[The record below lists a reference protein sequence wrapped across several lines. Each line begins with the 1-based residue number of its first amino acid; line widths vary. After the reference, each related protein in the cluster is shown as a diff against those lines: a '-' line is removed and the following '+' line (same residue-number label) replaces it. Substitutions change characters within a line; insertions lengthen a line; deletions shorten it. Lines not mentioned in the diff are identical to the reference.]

1 MNKNHTL
8 KSTLITLAW
17 SVYIPS
23 FLLSVAQGMI
33 IPILPGFASE
43 EMAAT
48 TFMIGL
54 IVAAKAIGM
63 LIFDIP
69 SGIILSR
76 YGMSKTMMLG
86 VILFALSSLLAA
98 TAQNATFLFLARIIS
113 GISFSLWMISRHSF
127 IAIAV
132 PIEIRGRAISIF
144 GGLGRFATILGP
156 FIGGIVAEFIG
167 IRIPFVIQIFLAT
180 VTFII
185 LMINHHKSDK
195 YNNDINK
202 HLMSQNKNLLSGFST
217 VFKNNY
223 KIFATAGFVASVLS
237 FLRAAREFMIPF
249 WGEELKLSKDMIG
262 YIVTA
267 SFAIDSLLFPLVGYV
282 MDRWGRKFTGV
293 PALIILSIAIFLIPF
308 TSDLYSL
315 FLIAILA
322 GAGNGLSTAFILT
335 LGADLSP
342 NNNRGEFLG
351 TWRMFADTGASSAPL
366 AIGYMGQLISISF
379 ASTFTAIFGLMGTI
393 ILIFVVRDSKNTN
406 KS

>member
-1 MNKNHTL
+1 MSKNENL

-54 IVAAKAIGM
+54 IVSAKAIGM

-86 VILFALSSLLAA
+86 VILFALSSLFASV
-98 TAQNATFLFLARIIS
+98 AQSTTFLFFARVIA
-113 GISFSLWMISRHSF
+113 GISFSLWMISRHSY

-144 GGLGRFATILGP
+144 GGFGRVATILGP
-156 FIGGIVAEFIG
+156 FIGGIIAEFIG
-167 IRIPFVIQIFLAT
+167 IRVPFILQIFLAIMT
-180 VTFII
+180 MII
-185 LMINHHKSDK
+185 LIVNHKKSEK
-195 YNNDINK
+195 YNEEIDK
-202 HLMSQNKNLLSGFST
+202 KLLSQNKKILSGFST
-217 VFKNNY
+217 VLKKNY
-223 KIFATAGFVASVLS
+223 KVFMTAGFVASVLS
-237 FLRAAREFMIPF
+237 FLRAAREFLIPF
-249 WGEELKLSKDMIG
+249 WGEELKLSKDIIG

-293 PALIILSIAIFLIPF
+293 PAIMTLSIAILLIPL
-308 TSDLYSL
+308 TRDINGLL
-315 FLIAILA
+315 LVAILA
-322 GAGNGLSTAFILT
+322 GLGNGLSTAFILT

-342 NNNRGEFLG
+342 KDNRGEFLG

-366 AIGYMGQLISISF
+366 TIGYMGQIISLTF
-379 ASTFTAIFGLMGTI
+379 ASSITAIFGLIGTI
-393 ILIFVVRDSKNTN
+393 ILIFLVKDTKKNN

>member
-1 MNKNHTL
+1 MKKNQTL
-8 KSTLITLAW
+8 KSTLVTLAW

-23 FLLSVAQGMI
+23 FLLSIAQGMI

-54 IVAAKAIGM
+54 IVSAKAIGM

-69 SGIILSR
+69 SGIILSK
-76 YGMSKTMMLG
+76 YGMNKTMMIG
-86 VILFALSSLLAA
+86 VFLFALSSFLAVI
-98 TAQNATFLFLARIIS
+98 AQSTTFLFFARIIS
-113 GISFSLWMISRHSF
+113 GISFSLWMISRHSY

-132 PIEIRGRAISIF
+132 PVEIRGRAISIF
-144 GGLGRFATILGP
+144 GGFGRFATILGP

-167 IRIPFVIQIFLAT
+167 IRIPFILQIFLAT
-180 VTFII
+180 ITMII
-185 LMINHHKSDK
+185 LIINYHKSDK
-195 YNNDINK
+195 YNNDIDK
-202 HLMSQNKNLLSGFST
+202 HLLSENKKLLSGFSI
-217 VFKNNY
+217 VLKKNY

-237 FLRAAREFMIPF
+237 FLRAAREFLIPF

-267 SFAIDSLLFPLVGYV
+267 SFAVDSLLFPIVGYV

-293 PALIILSIAIFLIPF
+293 PAIIILSIAILLVPLTRDIN
-308 TSDLYSL
+308 SL
-315 FLIAILA
+315 LLVGILA
-322 GAGNGLSTAFILT
+322 GLGNGLSTAFILT

-342 NNNRGEFLG
+342 KENRGEFLG
-351 TWRMFADTGASSAPL
+351 TWRMFADSGASSAPL
-366 AIGYMGQLISISF
+366 AIGYMGQIISISF
-379 ASTFTAIFGLMGTI
+379 ASSFTAIFGLLGTI
-393 ILIFVVRDSKNTN
+393 MLIFMVKDTKKNK